1 MQSVLVAM
9 LSGCDRQFP
18 PCEFRS
24 TVMFRFTA
32 MVIYE
37 VFVGFPAT
45 VALDLSQKRRVH
57 TFLIY
62 TQA

>member
-1 MQSVLVAM
+1 MQSVLAAM
-9 LSGCDRQFP
+9 LSGCDRQSP

-24 TVMFRFTA
+24 TVMFRCTA

-37 VFVGFPAT
+37 VFVGSPST